1 MLIYGLPLV
10 ALVLTFGGCQ
20 REDSA
25 QPPKHAATASNGS
38 YERDTSSLPRAT
50 SRWMYK

>member
-20 REDSA
+20 REEPA
-25 QPPKHAATASNGS
+25 HPAEACRHGFQWVG
-38 YERDTSSLPRAT
+38 
-50 SRWMYK
+50 